1 MQEIKLNL
9 IPNLLRLFR
18 YLSAIILNSLTS
30 FERSLVKG
38 QRCIIRDSEMIH
50 EIAKEETN
58 AYFAELGLPYR
69 VDEISEVPE
78 SILDLVE
85 LGI

>member
-1 MQEIKLNL
+1 
-9 IPNLLRLFR
+9 
-18 YLSAIILNSLTS
+18 
-30 FERSLVKG
+30 
-38 QRCIIRDSEMIH
+38 MIH

-69 VDEISEVPE
+69 VTDIKQSAWKAYWELN
-78 SILDLVE
+78 ILK